1 MASHVYIKTFV
12 SYDLATLLSTP
23 IYSKY
28 SLITHADEE
37 SKPEK
42 PAPKTK
48 KDKRR
53 QREKA
58 GEAGEA
64 PQVAVFKEE
73 GLNHASEFNFTD
85 TEPRV
90 NTRDPFEEA
99 NIIRKSHRIKV
110 SGAAPPAPLRSFNE
124 LQILHNVSPRLLM
137 NLADGGFT
145 EPTPIQRQAIPSLLT
160 RRELLAVAPTGSGK
174 TLAFLLPLVMHVR
187 SLLAKS
193 EEQQLSPGVKG
204 LVLSPTKELS
214 VQTGRVLKTLLP
226 SLRLRC
232 SVLSKST
239 AAGTDFSKVDILLAN
254 PLRLGGMV
262 REGKIDLTQVQT
274 LILDEA
280 DKLFDLGFAEQVDAV
295 VAACTHPEIVRGL
308 FSATLPETVEG
319 LARSVLRD
327 PLRITVGERGAAAAS
342 VDQKLLFVGQ
352 ENGKLLALRQ
362 LISEGL
368 RPPILVFV
376 NTKERARELHRE
388 LMYDGVHVDSLHAAQ
403 SAASRSTAV
412 DNFRSGKTW
421 VLVATDLV
429 GRGMDFIGVNTV
441 INFDFPRST
450 TDYVHRVGRTGRAG
464 RQGDAVTFFTEDDV
478 GQLRAVANVM
488 RSAGCEVAEWMLG
501 LKKDRNFN
509 RDRRERS
516 ESGAVEGVTTD
527 PERAKRLKRKAQEGK
542 KRGGNEG
549 LKKKK
554 KPQSK

>member
-1 MASHVYIKTFV
+1 MYYILTI
-12 SYDLATLLSTP
+12 P
-23 IYSKY
+23 
-28 SLITHADEE
+28 LITHADEKSE
-37 SKPEK
+37 PEQPSKK
-42 PAPKTK
+42 A
-48 KDKRR
+48 KRR
-53 QREKA
+53 QKNVNAEE
-58 GEAGEA
+58 EAG
-64 PQVAVFKEE
+64 VAVFKEE
-73 GLNHASEFNFTD
+73 ASNDASTSRFTD

-90 NTRDPFEEA
+90 KTRDPFEEA
-99 NIIRKSHRIKV
+99 NVIRKSHRIKV
-110 SGAAPPAPLRSFNE
+110 TGAAPPAPLRSFSE
-124 LQILHNVSPRLLM
+124 LQTLHNAAPRLLI

-145 EPTPIQRQAIPSLLT
+145 EPTPIQRQAVPSLLA

-174 TLAFLLPLVMHVR
+174 TLAFLLPLVIHVR
-187 SLLAKS
+187 SLLAKP
-193 EEQQLSPGVKG
+193 ETEQMPGVKG

-214 VQTGRVLKTLLP
+214 VQTGRVLKPLLP

-232 SVLSKST
+232 SVLCKST

-280 DKLFDLGFAEQVDAV
+280 DKLFDLGFTEQVDAV

-327 PLRITVGERGAAAAS
+327 PLRITVGERGAAAAT
-342 VDQKLLFVGQ
+342 VNQKLLFVGR

-403 SAASRSTAV
+403 SAAARTTAV

-509 RDRRERS
+509 RDRKKGNA
-516 ESGAVEGVTTD
+516 SGKSAAIDGVTTD
-527 PERAKRLKRKAQEGK
+527 PERAKRLKRKAEVGK
-542 KRGGNEG
+542 KKGGG
-549 LKKKK
+549 GSDGFKKKK
-554 KPQSK
+554 ISPK

>member
-1 MASHVYIKTFV
+1 MT
-12 SYDLATLLSTP
+12 
-23 IYSKY
+23 
-28 SLITHADEE
+28 
-37 SKPEK
+37 
-42 PAPKTK
+42 
-48 KDKRR
+48 
-53 QREKA
+53 
-58 GEAGEA
+58 
-64 PQVAVFKEE
+64 
-73 GLNHASEFNFTD
+73 
-85 TEPRV
+85 
-90 NTRDPFEEA
+90 
-99 NIIRKSHRIKV
+99 
-110 SGAAPPAPLRSFNE
+110 GAAPPAPLRSFSE
-124 LQILHNVSPRLLM
+124 LQTLHNAAPRLLV
-137 NLADGGFT
+137 NLSEGGFT
-145 EPTPIQRQAIPSLLT
+145 EPTPIQRQAIPSLLA

-174 TLAFLLPLVMHVR
+174 TLAFLLPLVIHVR
-187 SLLAKS
+187 SLLAKP
-193 EEQQLSPGVKG
+193 EDEQVPGIKG

-214 VQTGRVLKTLLP
+214 VQTGRVLKPLLP

-232 SVLSKST
+232 SVLCKST

-280 DKLFDLGFAEQVDAV
+280 DKLFDLGFTEQVDEV
-295 VAACTHPEIVRGL
+295 IAACTHSEIVRGL

-327 PLRITVGERGAAAAS
+327 PLRITVGERGAAASS
-342 VDQKLLFVGQ
+342 VDQKLLFVGR

-403 SAASRSTAV
+403 SAAARTTAV

-464 RQGDAVTFFTEDDV
+464 RTGDAVTFFTEDDV

-488 RSAGCEVAEWMLG
+488 RSAGCEVSEWMLG
-501 LKKDRNFN
+501 LKKDRNYT
-509 RDRRERS
+509 RDRKKGS
-516 ESGAVEGVTTD
+516 ESRAAAAKNIEGVTTD
-527 PERAKRLKRKAQEGK
+527 PERAKRLKRKAEIEK
-542 KRGGNEG
+542 KKGGGNDG
-549 LKKKK
+549 FKKSKK
-554 KPQSK
+554 ALNS